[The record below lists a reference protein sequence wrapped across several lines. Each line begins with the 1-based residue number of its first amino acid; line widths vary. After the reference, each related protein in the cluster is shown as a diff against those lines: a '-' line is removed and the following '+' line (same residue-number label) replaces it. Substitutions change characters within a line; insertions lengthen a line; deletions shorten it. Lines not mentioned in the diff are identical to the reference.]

1 MSTAREK
8 MLAKFANKPVLENK
22 GFFQR
27 AAERVTEN
35 YLNSQG
41 EVEPSLEEQMEA
53 VTAEERGKFFADAGT
68 RIGEAIENVLSYN
81 TNIEKIVNPYYQK
94 DTACHYYTKTKEL
107 LSGLESDISEPK
119 RFYDI

>member
-35 YLNSQG
+35 YLNSRG
-41 EVEPSLEEQMEA
+41 EIEPSLEEQMED

-68 RIGEAIENVLSYN
+68 RIGEAIENFAAGAVQGAQESVGKL
-81 TNIEKIVNPYYQK
+81 IG
-94 DTACHYYTKTKEL
+94 L
-107 LSGLESDISEPK
+107 LQLIHLL
-119 RFYDI
+119 